1 MFHTKF
7 NKQMSII
14 TLDKQDKIKG
24 EGKGMRNENEKKREG
39 K

>member
-14 TLDKQDKIKG
+14 TLDKQDKMKG
-24 EGKGMRNENEKKREG
+24 EGMRNENEKKREG